1 MEELINELDIF
12 VNVKAILSAQIKD
25 IENKRNEL
33 AKERNTKKAQN
44 KIKNDEEVWS
54 EVNCLGKQISDLG
67 NQSQW
72 FQNQINSKLLNVREL
87 SFVEID
93 NLIAESV
100 RKSRIISEQIE
111 ENRDNLDPEEIY
123 ELTESINEIGQE
135 MARIMFAKRLIKHNQ
150 IIDVINLFSA
160 TETEE
165 SQEQDEQIDEILES
179 QKIENTNEN
188 EQVQLINEE
197 LKPIEEIAIDP
208 VLTDYYNNINE
219 ITKNLEKEIDEEIK
233 KLQDK
238 FADLIVKEDGI
249 IEDGNTAVIDFKGTV
264 DGQALEGGSAEN
276 YSLEIGT
283 HSFIPGFEE
292 GLVGHKTGD
301 IVTLN
306 LKFPEDYVEN
316 LKGKDVVFEVK
327 VNEVKV
333 RVLPEINEEFFKD
346 LGYNDVK
353 TKEELENKVKEEL
366 QKEEQAKL
374 DDIHLDKVLDKAME
388 NMKIELNE
396 EIVDDEI
403 HRMIHEYERQLKMQG
418 LDMNKYFELTGDTE
432 EGLHKKM
439 EGEATKRVKCRYLI
453 EEVAKKENI
462 DFTKEEVDAKAKEM
476 AENYG
481 ITVDELIKAYG
492 TIDVVKYDMT
502 MHKALEIIKENN

>member
-1 MEELINELDIF
+1 MKNVHEIEIKLTTEWEKCLDDAFKKKVKETKVDGFRKGACPKDIF
-12 VNVKAILSAQIKD
+12 IKRFGIESLYMDAVDEAVAVGYKKALEDNKD
-25 IENKRNEL
+25 INPVIEPKVDIKNIS
-33 AKERNTKKAQN
+33 AKEIEFKFTIITK
-44 KIKNDEEVWS
+44 
-54 EVNCLGKQISDLG
+54 
-67 NQSQW
+67 
-72 FQNQINSKLLNVREL
+72 
-87 SFVEID
+87 
-93 NLIAESV
+93 
-100 RKSRIISEQIE
+100 
-111 ENRDNLDPEEIY
+111 P
-123 ELTESINEIGQE
+123 
-135 MARIMFAKRLIKHNQ
+135 
-150 IIDVINLFSA
+150 
-160 TETEE
+160 
-165 SQEQDEQIDEILES
+165 
-179 QKIENTNEN
+179 
-188 EQVQLINEE
+188 
-197 LKPIEEIAIDP
+197 
-208 VLTDYYNNINE
+208 E
-219 ITKNLEKEIDEEIK
+219 ITLGDYKNLGIKKEEAKVSKKEIDEEIK

-249 IEDGNTAVIDFKGTV
+249 IEEGNTVVIDFKGTV
-264 DGQALEGGSAEN
+264 DGEPLEGGSAEN

-292 GLVGHKTGD
+292 GLVGHKTGN

-346 LGYNDVK
+346 LGYKDIK

-396 EIVDDEI
+396 EIIDDEI

>member
-1 MEELINELDIF
+1 MMEELMNELGIF
-12 VNVKAILSAQIKD
+12 VNEKAVLSAQIRD

-72 FQNQINSKLLNVREL
+72 FQNQINSKLLNVREQ

-111 ENRDNLDPEEIY
+111 ENRDNLEPEEIY

-197 LKPIEEIAIDP
+197 LKPIEEIAVDP
-208 VLTDYYNNINE
+208 TLTDYYNNINE
-219 ITKNLEKEIDEEIK
+219 ITKNLEKEIITLEETEENQLVNTNTEEPTTIKNIVVKVENGELIYKAELSNETTIKIYPIKEKILEKEKFERETWKRELIEYSAKNYRNLRNIAIKKMDPIVCEILDRYAVQYDMDSQNLVYNYVMSFSSIDDYDSDILPAITYNLSYINEAKISKKEIK
-233 KLQDK
+233 ILQK
-238 FADLIVKEDGI
+238 IVKNSTQNALVDI
-249 IEDGNTAVIDFKGTV
+249 IGN
-264 DGQALEGGSAEN
+264 
-276 YSLEIGT
+276 
-283 HSFIPGFEE
+283 
-292 GLVGHKTGD
+292 
-301 IVTLN
+301 VTLSEKIKCFMKKIFN
-306 LKFPEDYVEN
+306 ISSAN
-316 LKGKDVVFEVK
+316 I
-327 VNEVKV
+327 
-333 RVLPEINEEFFKD
+333 LPEGN
-346 LGYNDVK
+346 
-353 TKEELENKVKEEL
+353 KE
-366 QKEEQAKL
+366 
-374 DDIHLDKVLDKAME
+374 
-388 NMKIELNE
+388 
-396 EIVDDEI
+396 
-403 HRMIHEYERQLKMQG
+403 
-418 LDMNKYFELTGDTE
+418 
-432 EGLHKKM
+432 
-439 EGEATKRVKCRYLI
+439 
-453 EEVAKKENI
+453 
-462 DFTKEEVDAKAKEM
+462 
-476 AENYG
+476 
-481 ITVDELIKAYG
+481 
-492 TIDVVKYDMT
+492 
-502 MHKALEIIKENN
+502 

>member
-1 MEELINELDIF
+1 MK
-12 VNVKAILSAQIKD
+12 NVKEIEFKVEGKKWDDLLDKAFKKKSKDTQVDGFRKGNCPKEVFIKKFGIESLYMEASEMALD
-25 IENKRNEL
+25 EAYKDVIAENKLHPVCPGKVDITSVNEKGITYKFTIIEKPEVKL
-33 AKERNTKKAQN
+33 GKYTKLGVKKEKVEVTE
-44 KIKNDEEVWS
+44 EEVNHEIEHLRS
-54 EVNCLGKQISDLG
+54 HYADV
-67 NQSQW
+67 
-72 FQNQINSKLLNVREL
+72 
-87 SFVEID
+87 VE
-93 NLIAESV
+93 
-100 RKSRIISEQIE
+100 
-111 ENRDNLDPEEIY
+111 
-123 ELTESINEIGQE
+123 
-135 MARIMFAKRLIKHNQ
+135 
-150 IIDVINLFSA
+150 
-160 TETEE
+160 ETEGE
-165 SQEQDEQIDEILES
+165 A
-179 QKIENTNEN
+179 
-188 EQVQLINEE
+188 
-197 LKPIEEIAIDP
+197 LKGD
-208 VLTDYYNNINE
+208 
-219 ITKNLEKEIDEEIK
+219 
-233 KLQDK
+233 
-238 FADLIVKEDGI
+238 
-249 IEDGNTAVIDFKGTV
+249 TAVIDFEGFV
-264 DGQALEGGSAEN
+264 DGEKLEGGSGAN
-276 YSLEIGT
+276 YPLELGT
-283 HSFIPGFEE
+283 NTFIPGFED
-292 GLVGHKTGD
+292 GVIGMKVGEEKE
-301 IVTLN
+301 LN

-316 LKGKDVVFEVK
+316 LKGKDVLFKVK
-327 VNEVKV
+327 LNLIKK

-346 LGYNDVK
+346 LGYEDIK

-388 NMKIELNE
+388 NMKIELNK

-403 HRMIHEYERQLKMQG
+403 DRMIHEYERQLKMQG

>member
-1 MEELINELDIF
+1 M
-12 VNVKAILSAQIKD
+12 
-25 IENKRNEL
+25 
-33 AKERNTKKAQN
+33 
-44 KIKNDEEVWS
+44 
-54 EVNCLGKQISDLG
+54 
-67 NQSQW
+67 
-72 FQNQINSKLLNVREL
+72 
-87 SFVEID
+87 
-93 NLIAESV
+93 
-100 RKSRIISEQIE
+100 
-111 ENRDNLDPEEIY
+111 
-123 ELTESINEIGQE
+123 
-135 MARIMFAKRLIKHNQ
+135 
-150 IIDVINLFSA
+150 
-160 TETEE
+160 
-165 SQEQDEQIDEILES
+165 
-179 QKIENTNEN
+179 
-188 EQVQLINEE
+188 
-197 LKPIEEIAIDP
+197 
-208 VLTDYYNNINE
+208 
-219 ITKNLEKEIDEEIK
+219 
-233 KLQDK
+233 QDK

-249 IEDGNTAVIDFKGTV
+249 IEEGNTVVIDFKGTV
-264 DGQALEGGSAEN
+264 DGEPLEGGSAEN

-346 LGYNDVK
+346 LEYNDVK

>member
-1 MEELINELDIF
+1 MKNVHEIEIKITTEWEKCLDDAFKKKVKETKVDGFRKGTCPKDIF
-12 VNVKAILSAQIKD
+12 IKRFGIESLYMDAVDEAVAVGYKKALEDNKD
-25 IENKRNEL
+25 INPVIEPKVDIKNIS
-33 AKERNTKKAQN
+33 AKEIEFKFTITTK
-44 KIKNDEEVWS
+44 
-54 EVNCLGKQISDLG
+54 
-67 NQSQW
+67 
-72 FQNQINSKLLNVREL
+72 
-87 SFVEID
+87 
-93 NLIAESV
+93 
-100 RKSRIISEQIE
+100 
-111 ENRDNLDPEEIY
+111 P
-123 ELTESINEIGQE
+123 
-135 MARIMFAKRLIKHNQ
+135 
-150 IIDVINLFSA
+150 
-160 TETEE
+160 
-165 SQEQDEQIDEILES
+165 
-179 QKIENTNEN
+179 
-188 EQVQLINEE
+188 
-197 LKPIEEIAIDP
+197 
-208 VLTDYYNNINE
+208 E
-219 ITKNLEKEIDEEIK
+219 ITLGDYKNLGIKKEEAKVSKKEIDEEIK

-249 IEDGNTAVIDFKGTV
+249 IEEGNTVVIDFKGTV
-264 DGQALEGGSAEN
+264 DGEPLEGGSAEN

-346 LGYNDVK
+346 LGYEDIK

-388 NMKIELNE
+388 NMKIELNK

-403 HRMIHEYERQLKMQG
+403 DRMIHEYERQLKMQG

>member
-1 MEELINELDIF
+1 MK
-12 VNVKAILSAQIKD
+12 NVKEIEFKVEGKKWDDLLDKAFKKKSKDTQVDGFRKGNCPKEVFIKKFGIESLYMEASEMALD
-25 IENKRNEL
+25 EAYKDVVAENKLHPVCPGKVDITSVNEKGITYKFTIIEKPEVKL
-33 AKERNTKKAQN
+33 GKYTKLGVKKEKVEVTE
-44 KIKNDEEVWS
+44 EEVNHEIEHLRS
-54 EVNCLGKQISDLG
+54 HYADV
-67 NQSQW
+67 
-72 FQNQINSKLLNVREL
+72 
-87 SFVEID
+87 VE
-93 NLIAESV
+93 
-100 RKSRIISEQIE
+100 
-111 ENRDNLDPEEIY
+111 
-123 ELTESINEIGQE
+123 
-135 MARIMFAKRLIKHNQ
+135 
-150 IIDVINLFSA
+150 
-160 TETEE
+160 ETEGE
-165 SQEQDEQIDEILES
+165 A
-179 QKIENTNEN
+179 
-188 EQVQLINEE
+188 
-197 LKPIEEIAIDP
+197 LKGD
-208 VLTDYYNNINE
+208 
-219 ITKNLEKEIDEEIK
+219 
-233 KLQDK
+233 
-238 FADLIVKEDGI
+238 
-249 IEDGNTAVIDFKGTV
+249 TAVIDFEGFV
-264 DGQALEGGSAEN
+264 DGEKLEGGSGAN
-276 YSLEIGT
+276 YPLELGT
-283 HSFIPGFEE
+283 NTFIPGFED
-292 GLVGHKTGD
+292 GVIGMKVGEEKE
-301 IVTLN
+301 LN

-316 LKGKDVVFEVK
+316 LKGKDVLFKVK
-327 VNEVKV
+327 LNLIKK

-346 LGYNDVK
+346 LEYNDVK

-396 EIVDDEI
+396 EIIDDEI

-492 TIDVVKYDMT
+492 TIDVVKYDMA

>member
-1 MEELINELDIF
+1 MKNVHEIEIKLTTEWEKCLDDAFKKKVKETKVDGFRKGTCPKDIF
-12 VNVKAILSAQIKD
+12 IKRFGIESLYMDAVDEAVAVGYKKALEDNKD
-25 IENKRNEL
+25 INPVIEPKVDIKNIS
-33 AKERNTKKAQN
+33 AKEIEFKFTITTK
-44 KIKNDEEVWS
+44 
-54 EVNCLGKQISDLG
+54 
-67 NQSQW
+67 
-72 FQNQINSKLLNVREL
+72 
-87 SFVEID
+87 
-93 NLIAESV
+93 
-100 RKSRIISEQIE
+100 
-111 ENRDNLDPEEIY
+111 P
-123 ELTESINEIGQE
+123 
-135 MARIMFAKRLIKHNQ
+135 
-150 IIDVINLFSA
+150 
-160 TETEE
+160 
-165 SQEQDEQIDEILES
+165 
-179 QKIENTNEN
+179 
-188 EQVQLINEE
+188 
-197 LKPIEEIAIDP
+197 
-208 VLTDYYNNINE
+208 E
-219 ITKNLEKEIDEEIK
+219 ITLGDYKNLGIKKEEAKVSKKEIDEEIK

-249 IEDGNTAVIDFKGTV
+249 IEEGNTVVIDFKGTV
-264 DGQALEGGSAEN
+264 DGEPLEGGSAEN

-346 LGYNDVK
+346 LGYGDIK

-388 NMKIELNE
+388 NMKIELNK

-403 HRMIHEYERQLKMQG
+403 DRMIHEYERQLKMQG

>member
-12 VNVKAILSAQIKD
+12 VNEKAVLSAQIRD
-25 IENKRNEL
+25 IESKRNEL

-72 FQNQINSKLLNVREL
+72 FQNQINSKLLNVREQ

-111 ENRDNLDPEEIY
+111 ENRDNLEPEEIY

-219 ITKNLEKEIDEEIK
+219 ITKNLEKEIITLEETEENQLVNTNTEEPTTIKNIVVKVENGELIYKAELSNETTIKIYPIKEKILEKEKFERETWKRELIEYSAKNYRNLRNIAIKKMDPIVCEILDRYAVQYDMDSQNLVYNYVMSFSSIDDYDSDILPAITYNLSYINEAKISKKEIK
-233 KLQDK
+233 ILQK
-238 FADLIVKEDGI
+238 IVKNSTQNALVDI
-249 IEDGNTAVIDFKGTV
+249 IGN
-264 DGQALEGGSAEN
+264 
-276 YSLEIGT
+276 
-283 HSFIPGFEE
+283 
-292 GLVGHKTGD
+292 
-301 IVTLN
+301 VTLLEKIKCFMKKIFN
-306 LKFPEDYVEN
+306 ISSAN
-316 LKGKDVVFEVK
+316 I
-327 VNEVKV
+327 
-333 RVLPEINEEFFKD
+333 LPEGN
-346 LGYNDVK
+346 
-353 TKEELENKVKEEL
+353 KE
-366 QKEEQAKL
+366 
-374 DDIHLDKVLDKAME
+374 
-388 NMKIELNE
+388 
-396 EIVDDEI
+396 
-403 HRMIHEYERQLKMQG
+403 
-418 LDMNKYFELTGDTE
+418 
-432 EGLHKKM
+432 
-439 EGEATKRVKCRYLI
+439 
-453 EEVAKKENI
+453 
-462 DFTKEEVDAKAKEM
+462 
-476 AENYG
+476 
-481 ITVDELIKAYG
+481 
-492 TIDVVKYDMT
+492 
-502 MHKALEIIKENN
+502 

>member
-1 MEELINELDIF
+1 MKNVHEIEIKLTTEWEKCLDDAFKKKVKETKVDGFRKGTCPKDIF
-12 VNVKAILSAQIKD
+12 IKRFGVESLYMDAVDEAVAVGYKKALEDNKD
-25 IENKRNEL
+25 INPVIEPKVDIKNIS
-33 AKERNTKKAQN
+33 AKEIEFKFTITTK
-44 KIKNDEEVWS
+44 
-54 EVNCLGKQISDLG
+54 
-67 NQSQW
+67 
-72 FQNQINSKLLNVREL
+72 
-87 SFVEID
+87 
-93 NLIAESV
+93 
-100 RKSRIISEQIE
+100 
-111 ENRDNLDPEEIY
+111 P
-123 ELTESINEIGQE
+123 
-135 MARIMFAKRLIKHNQ
+135 
-150 IIDVINLFSA
+150 
-160 TETEE
+160 
-165 SQEQDEQIDEILES
+165 
-179 QKIENTNEN
+179 
-188 EQVQLINEE
+188 
-197 LKPIEEIAIDP
+197 
-208 VLTDYYNNINE
+208 E
-219 ITKNLEKEIDEEIK
+219 ITLGDYKNLGIKKEEAKVSKKEIDEEIK

-249 IEDGNTAVIDFKGTV
+249 IEEGNTVVIDFKGTV
-264 DGQALEGGSAEN
+264 DGEPLEGGSAEN

-346 LGYNDVK
+346 LGYEDIK

-388 NMKIELNE
+388 NMKIELNK

-403 HRMIHEYERQLKMQG
+403 DRMIHEYERQLKMQG

>member
-1 MEELINELDIF
+1 MKNVHEIEIKLTTEWEKCLDDAFKKKVKETKVDGFRKGACPKDIF
-12 VNVKAILSAQIKD
+12 IKRFGIESLYMDAVDEAVAVGYKKALEDNKD
-25 IENKRNEL
+25 INPVIEPKVDIKNIS
-33 AKERNTKKAQN
+33 AKEIEFKFTIITK
-44 KIKNDEEVWS
+44 
-54 EVNCLGKQISDLG
+54 
-67 NQSQW
+67 
-72 FQNQINSKLLNVREL
+72 
-87 SFVEID
+87 
-93 NLIAESV
+93 
-100 RKSRIISEQIE
+100 
-111 ENRDNLDPEEIY
+111 P
-123 ELTESINEIGQE
+123 
-135 MARIMFAKRLIKHNQ
+135 
-150 IIDVINLFSA
+150 
-160 TETEE
+160 
-165 SQEQDEQIDEILES
+165 
-179 QKIENTNEN
+179 
-188 EQVQLINEE
+188 
-197 LKPIEEIAIDP
+197 
-208 VLTDYYNNINE
+208 E
-219 ITKNLEKEIDEEIK
+219 ITLRDYKNLGIKKEEAKVSKKEIDEEIK

-249 IEDGNTAVIDFKGTV
+249 IEEGNTVVIDFKGTV
-264 DGQALEGGSAEN
+264 DGEPLEGGSAEN

-346 LGYNDVK
+346 LGYEDIK
-353 TKEELENKVKEEL
+353 TKEELENKVKDEL

-374 DDIHLDKVLDKAME
+374 DDVHLDKVLDKAME